1 MTENTKGEIKMPQSP
16 IPVAVLGAT
25 GSVGQRFISLLEN
38 HPWFKVVALAASD
51 RSAGQKYSQATRWI
65 LDTPMPDYAK
75 DMVIVP
81 ANTDA
86 VQAKIVFS
94 ALHTEIANELEPQ
107 FAKAGSAVCSNASSY
122 RRGEDVPLLLPE
134 INADHIQL
142 VKTQRANKGWSGCIV
157 TNPNCTSTGLT
168 IALKVLDN
176 EFGVKKVFA
185 TSLQA
190 LSGAGYPGVSSLDII
205 DNIIPNVGN
214 GGEEEKVEWEPRKM
228 LGKYIE
234 ELEPQ
239 SSAAGTP
246 RARIELADMR
256 FSVHTN
262 RVAVIDGHTICAS
275 VELAN
280 QTDHETAEA
289 VLQNYAAPE
298 SARELPSSP
307 RPVIEV
313 RSEADRPQPRLDRL
327 TGKGMTTVVGRLRRD
342 PIFDLKFVVL
352 SHNTIRGAAG
362 ASIYNAELL
371 VSENLL

>member
-1 MTENTKGEIKMPQSP
+1 MSSQ

-25 GSVGQRFISLLEN
+25 GSVGQRFISLLDN

-51 RSAGQKYSQATRWI
+51 RSAGQKYSSAARWV

-75 DMVIVP
+75 EMIVVP
-81 ANTDA
+81 ANTEA
-86 VQAKIVFS
+86 VQARIVFS

-134 INADHIQL
+134 INADHIHL
-142 VKTQRANKGWSGCIV
+142 VKQQRQNKGWSGCIV

-168 IALKVLDN
+168 IALKALDDP
-176 EFGVKKVFA
+176 FGVKKVFA
-185 TSLQA
+185 VSLQA
-190 LSGAGYPGVSSLDII
+190 LSGAGYPGVPALDIM
-205 DNIIPNVGN
+205 DNVIPNVAN

-228 LGKYIE
+228 LGKLNGDKID
-234 ELEPQ
+234 LANIVF
-239 SSAAGTP
+239 SA
-246 RARIELADMR
+246 
-256 FSVHTN
+256 HTN
-262 RVAVIDGHTICAS
+262 RVAVIDGHTVCAS
-275 VELAN
+275 VQLAN
-280 QTDHETAEA
+280 PVEPEVAIQALRD
-289 VLQNYAAPE
+289 YAAPP

-313 RSEADRPQPRLDRL
+313 RAEADRPQPRLDRL
-327 TGKGMTTVVGRLRRD
+327 TGKGMTTVVGRVRRD
-342 PIFDLKFVVL
+342 PILDLKFVVL

-371 VSENLL
+371 VNENLL

>member
-1 MTENTKGEIKMPQSP
+1 MSSQ

-25 GSVGQRFISLLEN
+25 GSVGQRFISLLDN

-51 RSAGQKYSQATRWI
+51 RSVGQKYSKAARWV
-65 LDTPMPDYAK
+65 LDVPMPEYASE
-75 DMVIVP
+75 MEVVP
-81 ANTDA
+81 ASTDCIDA
-86 VQAKIVFS
+86 RIVFS

-107 FAKAGSAVCSNASSY
+107 FAKAGAAVCSNASSY

-142 VKTQRANKGWSGCIV
+142 VRHQRKAKGWSGCIV

-168 IALKVLDN
+168 IALKALDN
-176 EFGVKKVFA
+176 AFGVKKVFA
-185 TSLQA
+185 VSLQA
-190 LSGAGYPGVSSLDII
+190 LSGAGYPGVPSLDIM
-205 DNIIPNVGN
+205 DNIIPNVAN

-228 LGKYIE
+228 LGKF
-234 ELEPQ
+234 
-239 SSAAGTP
+239 TDN
-246 RARIELADMR
+246 RIELADIK

-275 VELAN
+275 VELTN
-280 QTDHETAEA
+280 QASPEEAEA
-289 VLQNYAAPE
+289 VLREYEAPA
-298 SARELPSSP
+298 SASDLPSSP
-307 RPVIEV
+307 RPVIDI

-327 TGKGMTTVVGRLRRD
+327 TGKGMTTVVGRVRRD
-342 PIFDLKFVVL
+342 PILDLKFVVL

-371 VSENLL
+371 VKEGLL